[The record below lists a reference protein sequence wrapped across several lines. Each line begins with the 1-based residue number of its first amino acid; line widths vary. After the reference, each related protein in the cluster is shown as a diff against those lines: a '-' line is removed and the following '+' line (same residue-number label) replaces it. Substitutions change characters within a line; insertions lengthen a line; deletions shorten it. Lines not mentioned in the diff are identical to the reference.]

1 MQHLKEN
8 LVIQFSVISF
18 IIMFILATTL
28 FIVLSDRIRAD
39 ALNAL
44 AEEAIGSA
52 SGRLLSAITSSDL
65 ETPMQGER
73 YNRFH
78 QFVQESI
85 VSDRTARV
93 KVWAKDG
100 TVIYSND
107 PAGVGE
113 KFPTN
118 ENLLKA
124 LRGENPLE
132 IKIPVDAENDRE
144 RYLGTLMEV
153 YTPIIF
159 PGTTEPSGVF
169 EIYQY
174 YEPTARRVGEL
185 RLWTFGAIGV
195 GFVVLYGSLVYIV
208 WGGWQTIRRQQA
220 ILAKTNEDLQEAI
233 KAKEEMIANVSH
245 ELRTPLTQI
254 IGYSE
259 LLTDGVIGTG
269 LSADLAHAL
278 QVILDRAQAL
288 ARLVDALLSLQA
300 RAPEDLDWAP
310 LNLEHLV
317 ATTVLAWQEYARRK
331 HITLSLK
338 TDPGVPL
345 IMGDARNLRKVLDQL
360 LDNAFKFTGEGGV
373 VSLGVETHEAEAWIS
388 VSDTGIGIQKDKLV
402 KVFEEFYQAD
412 DSLNRRYGGAGIGLA
427 LVRRIAALHGGRVW
441 AESEGEGLGATIRLA
456 LPITSAQQAGR
467 PLASTIGLRLSA
479 R

>member
-1 MQHLKEN
+1 M
-8 LVIQFSVISF
+8 IQFSVVSF
-18 IIMFILATTL
+18 IFMFILATTL
-28 FIVLSDRIRAD
+28 FFIVFARIRAD

-52 SGRLLSAITSSDL
+52 SGRLLGAITPSDL

-73 YNRFH
+73 YDRFH
-78 QFVQESI
+78 RFVQESI

-113 KFPTN
+113 KFPSN
-118 ENLLKA
+118 ESLLRA

-132 IKIPVDAENDRE
+132 IKMPVDPENDRE

-159 PGTTEPSGVF
+159 PGTTEPLGAF

-174 YEPTARRVGEL
+174 YEPTARRINEL
-185 RLWTFGAIGV
+185 RLWIFGAMGV

-208 WGGWQTIRRQQA
+208 WGGWRTIRRQQA
-220 ILAKTNEDLQEAI
+220 ILAETNRDLQEAI

-259 LLTDGVIGTG
+259 LLTDGIIGTG
-269 LSADLAHAL
+269 LNADLAHAL

-288 ARLVDALLSLQA
+288 ARLVDALLSLQM

-310 LNLEHLV
+310 VALEHLV
-317 ATTVLAWQEYARRK
+317 ATTVATWQEYARRK
-331 HITLSLK
+331 HITLSLEVVSE
-338 TDPGVPL
+338 VPS
-345 IMGDARNLRKVLDQL
+345 IRGDARNLRKALDQL
-360 LDNAFKFTGEGGV
+360 LDNAFKFTGEGGA
-373 VSLGVETHEAEAWIS
+373 VSMSVETHDTEVWIS
-388 VSDTGIGIQKDKLV
+388 VSDTGIGIRKDELA
-402 KVFEEFYQAD
+402 KVFEDFYQAD
-412 DSLNRRYGGAGIGLA
+412 GSLNRRYGGAGIGLA

-441 AESEGEGLGATIRLA
+441 AESEGEGLGATIHLA
-456 LPITSAQQAGR
+456 LPIVANQ
-467 PLASTIGLRLSA
+467 
-479 R
+479 